1 MTVIAWQALSASSH
15 FLSGTLIQALLIV
28 SYPNYNFKSWQGT
41 LLAWAVVVFS
51 MTINTI
57 ARKLLPRLEG
67 LILVV
72 HILGCFGVF
81 VPVAVLSDHNASVDV
96 WQNFVNNGGWS
107 TQGELLILTFAKCD

>member
-15 FLSGTLIQALLIV
+15 FLSGTLIQALLVV
-28 SYPNYNFKSWQGT
+28 SYPDRNFASWQGT
-41 LLAWAVVVFS
+41 LLAWAVVAFS
-51 MTINTI
+51 MTINTV

-81 VPVAVLSDHNASVDV
+81 VPVLVLSNHQSTADV
-96 WQNFVNNGGWS
+96 WLHFINNGGWA
-107 TQGELLILTFAKCD
+107 TQGM